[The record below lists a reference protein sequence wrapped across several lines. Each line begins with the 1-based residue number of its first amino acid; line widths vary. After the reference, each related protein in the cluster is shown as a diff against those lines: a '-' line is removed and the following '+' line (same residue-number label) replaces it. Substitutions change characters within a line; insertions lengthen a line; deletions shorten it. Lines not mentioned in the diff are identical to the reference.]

1 MLAYYPLE
9 YISFFT
15 SPWAPLLTGRINKK
29 LEIGAGLWS
38 VRAWGVYTLL
48 MVGLLGGEWV
58 ELGRKETKLENGGET
73 EEKDREEELS
83 KIKKRKQHVV
93 YQFIANFS
101 RLPVILHWYVPFPLL
116 PLFFSKSFEGLR

>member
-1 MLAYYPLE
+1 MLVYYPLE

-29 LEIGAGLWS
+29 LEMGAGLWS

-58 ELGRKETKLENGGET
+58 ELGRKETKLEKGDET
-73 EEKDREEELS
+73 EEKDQEEELS
-83 KIKKRKQHVV
+83 KIKKRKKHIV
-93 YQFIANFS
+93 YQFVANLS
-101 RLPVILHWYVPFPLL
+101 RLPVILHWYVSPPSPLL
-116 PLFFSKSFEGLR
+116 PSLPLFLT